1 MRLVLDTN
9 VWVDWLLFDDPAVAP
24 IKAAHREGKIQIM
37 VDAACLD
44 ELIAVLAYPEFGLD
58 EAQKNRHVAEVGRC
72 TIMQNQRRGTSSPA
86 LPRCTDA
93 DDQKFLALAQD
104 AAADWLLTRD
114 KAILR
119 LKRRL
124 NAVGI
129 RVGSPADWLAAG
141 TQPA

>member
-1 MRLVLDTN
+1 
-9 VWVDWLLFDDPAVAP
+9 
-24 IKAAHREGKIQIM
+24 
-37 VDAACLD
+37 
-44 ELIAVLAYPEFGLD
+44 
-58 EAQKNRHVAEVGRC
+58 
-72 TIMQNQRRGTSSPA
+72 MQNQRRATPSPA
-86 LPRCTDA
+86 LPRCSDP

-129 RVGSPADWLAAG
+129 RVGSPVDWLAAG